1 MAILIDETTR
11 IIVQGI
17 TGRIG
22 RFHAE
27 DMIRH
32 GTNVVGGVTPGR
44 GGETVLDRPVFDT
57 VKDAVRETRAEAS
70 LVFVPPAGAAHPE
83 ETDLLLGWLEQPG
96 VRVVDVDGEW
106 SCPVRGAQRVDPI
119 AAVALDLALPRQ
131 EVAVE
136 TLATVLPL
144 RGART
149 A

>member
-1 MAILIDETTR
+1 
-11 IIVQGI
+11 VVVV
-17 TGRIG
+17 
-22 RFHAE
+22 
-27 DMIRH
+27 RH
-32 GTNVVGGVTPGR
+32 GRLAATARV
-44 GGETVLDRPVFDT
+44 DRRDDPMPVI
-57 VKDAVRETRAEAS
+57 ASLRETAEHVPAP
-70 LVFVPPAGAAHPE
+70 VPPAGAAHPE